1 MAFCFQ
7 REENKSFHN
16 MLQKKSHHF
25 SGCFVV
31 MFVVVALLSQSNI
44 FFYSEIQG
52 EFDQILTQLINV
64 FDSPFPEV

>member
-1 MAFCFQ
+1 
-7 REENKSFHN
+7 

-25 SGCFVV
+25 SGCVVV

-44 FFYSEIQG
+44 FWGTFFFYLEIQG

-64 FDSPFPEV
+64 FGCPFPEV

>member
-1 MAFCFQ
+1 
-7 REENKSFHN
+7 
-16 MLQKKSHHF
+16 
-25 SGCFVV
+25 

-44 FFYSEIQG
+44 FWGTFFFYSEIQG